1 MKFSVSVSSYF
12 NCTLERA
19 FKTPLLCDVSKIH
32 TGFGLMPKVTHV
44 EDDEDW
50 GKIGSTKK
58 IFVAKSLTQNG
69 GFASV
74 DSILERVE
82 NDYWRF
88 QVSDFQAWML
98 GFYKFVG
105 FWKVTEITENN
116 IRIDYSYELH
126 TRTVWLAPINWLFA
140 QLFWRKYVKHAI
152 ENVRRLAYNE
162 EPYQHK

>member
-1 MKFSVSVSSYF
+1 MKFSVSVTSYF
-12 NCTLERA
+12 NCSLERA
-19 FKTPLLCDVSKIH
+19 FKTALLCDVSKIH

-44 EDDEDW
+44 EGDEDW

-58 IFVAKSLTQNG
+58 IFVAKSWTQNG

-74 DSILERVE
+74 DKILERVE

-98 GFYKFVG
+98 GFYKFVSV
-105 FWKVTEITENN
+105 WKVTKISENN
-116 IRIDYSYELH
+116 IRIDYSYDLH
-126 TRTVWLAPINWLFA
+126 THTVWMAPFNWLFA
-140 QLFWRKYVKHAI
+140 QLFWRKYMKHAM

-162 EPYQHK
+162 EPYLHE